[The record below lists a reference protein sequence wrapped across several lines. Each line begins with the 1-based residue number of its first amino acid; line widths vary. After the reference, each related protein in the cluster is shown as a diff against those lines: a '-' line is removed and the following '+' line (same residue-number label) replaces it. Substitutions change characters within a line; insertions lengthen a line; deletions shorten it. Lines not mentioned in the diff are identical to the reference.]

1 MPEKKKRMTYRGM
14 FKVEVIETMRKENLN
29 CKETARRFGIRN
41 TTQVER
47 RERIYLEEGKEV
59 LLVERRGRACAASGT
74 QKGRKPKLDKQV
86 EEALI
91 AENQRLR
98 MEIDYLKKIEC
109 LGAGRGTPKQKAQVV
124 QELRQ
129 KYPLKALLQLAG
141 LPRSTFYYYLHQSQN
156 PAKYQMVK
164 EQIVI
169 IFNENKKRYGYR
181 RITKKLHNNDIC
193 VNHKTVRKLM
203 KQLGLVCQVRENRKY
218 NSYRGEVGEVAPNL
232 LERHFKTN
240 EPNRKWVT
248 DVTEFKVHDQKL
260 YLSPILDLFN
270 GEVVSYNLSRHPN
283 FKQITDMLGG
293 AFQKLPDKVDNLIL
307 HSDQGW
313 QYQMKSYQNLLKAKG
328 ITQSMSRKAT
338 CLDNAVAENFFGL
351 LKTELFYLEKFD
363 SLDQPEK
370 AIVECIDY
378 YNNRRIKLKLN
389 GLSPVQYRIQTVGA
403 A

>member
-1 MPEKKKRMTYRGM
+1 MTLEK
-14 FKVEVIETMRKENLN
+14 EVITAIYHEN
-29 CKETARRFGIRN
+29 
-41 TTQVER
+41 
-47 RERIYLEEGKEV
+47 
-59 LLVERRGRACAASGT
+59 RG
-74 QKGRKPKLDKQV
+74 
-86 EEALI
+86 
-91 AENQRLR
+91 
-98 MEIDYLKKIEC
+98 
-109 LGAGRGTPKQKAQVV
+109 
-124 QELRQ
+124 
-129 KYPLKALLQLAG
+129 
-141 LPRSTFYYYLHQSQN
+141 
-156 PAKYQMVK
+156 
-164 EQIVI
+164 
-169 IFNENKKRYGYR
+169 RYGYR
-181 RITKKLHNNDIC
+181 RITAELRKRNLPL
-193 VNHKTVRKLM
+193 NHKTVQRLM
-203 KQLGLVCQVRENRKY
+203 KELGLVCRVRMKKY
-218 NSYRGEVGEVAPNL
+218 RSYKGEVGEVAPNL

-240 EPNRKWVT
+240 QPNRKWVT
-248 DVTEFKVHDQKL
+248 DVTEFKVNDQKL

-283 FKQITDMLGG
+283 FKQITDMLEG

-363 SLDQPEK
+363 SIDQLEK
-370 AIVECIDY
+370 AIVDYIDY

>member
-283 FKQITDMLGG
+283 FKQITDMLEG

>member
-1 MPEKKKRMTYRGM
+1 M
-14 FKVEVIETMRKENLN
+14 
-29 CKETARRFGIRN
+29 
-41 TTQVER
+41 
-47 RERIYLEEGKEV
+47 
-59 LLVERRGRACAASGT
+59 
-74 QKGRKPKLDKQV
+74 
-86 EEALI
+86 
-91 AENQRLR
+91 
-98 MEIDYLKKIEC
+98 
-109 LGAGRGTPKQKAQVV
+109 
-124 QELRQ
+124 
-129 KYPLKALLQLAG
+129 KALLQLAG

-156 PAKYQMVK
+156 PTKYQMVK

-181 RITKKLHNNDIC
+181 RITKELHNNDIC

-203 KQLGLVCQVRENRKY
+203 KQLGLICQVRAKRKY
-218 NSYRGEVGEVAPNL
+218 SSYKGEVGEVAPNL

-240 EPNRKWVT
+240 QPNRKWVT
-248 DVTEFKVHDQKL
+248 DVTEFKVNDQKL

-283 FKQITDMLGG
+283 FKQITDMLEG

-363 SLDQPEK
+363 SIDQLEK
-370 AIVECIDY
+370 AIVDYIDY

>member
-1 MPEKKKRMTYRGM
+1 MNLSKIHHIAIIVSNYEAAKNFYVNILGFSVIRENYRPE
-14 FKVEVIETMRKENLN
+14 RKDW
-29 CKETARRFGIRN
+29 
-41 TTQVER
+41 
-47 RERIYLEEGKEV
+47 
-59 LLVERRGRACAASGT
+59 
-74 QKGRKPKLDKQV
+74 KLDLRVNEYTELEIFAEENPPKRVNRPEACGLRHLAFCVDSV
-86 EEALI
+86 EQTVKEL
-91 AENQRLR
+91 AEVG
-98 MEIDYLKKIEC
+98 IEC
-109 LGAGRGTPKQKAQVV
+109 EPIRVDDYTG
-124 QELRQ
+124 
-129 KYPLKALLQLAG
+129 
-141 LPRSTFYYYLHQSQN
+141 N

-181 RITKKLHNNDIC
+181 RITKELHNNDIC

-203 KQLGLVCQVRENRKY
+203 KQLGLVCQVRAKRKY
-218 NSYRGEVGEVAPNL
+218 SSYKGEVGEVAPNL

-240 EPNRKWVT
+240 QPNRKWVT
-248 DVTEFKVHDQKL
+248 DVTEFKVNDQKL

-270 GEVVSYNLSRHPN
+270 GEVVSYNLSRHLN
-283 FKQITDMLGG
+283 FKQITDMLEG

-363 SLDQPEK
+363 SIDQLEK
-370 AIVECIDY
+370 AIVDYIDY